1 MMFARSLIMR
11 SWSITIW
18 KENKTIPKFSKAE
31 NSIETLRSMSP
42 VERREKLI
50 TNNIRLAISVAQKFS
65 FEEDYESVAMIGL
78 IKAADTFDIEK
89 GINFA
94 TYATR
99 VIHNDILMHIRK
111 IKKYS
116 HTVSFETV
124 IPGTD
129 EAPLTIGDTLSYED
143 EDMDKLEKA
152 EGIKA
157 LIDVIHSLPDRECK
171 IICLLYG
178 IGETRRY
185 KQHEVAER
193 FGISQSYVSRVEKR
207 ILKKMKTMLKNY

>member
-1 MMFARSLIMR
+1 MITTICSENKSIPQFNRDVNNIVMLRSLD
-11 SWSITIW
+11 
-18 KENKTIPKFSKAE
+18 AE
-31 NSIETLRSMSP
+31 K
-42 VERREKLI
+42 RRECLI
-50 TNNIRLAISVAQKFS
+50 TNNLRLAISVAQKFS
-65 FEEDYESVAMIGL
+65 YEEDYESVAMIGL
-78 IKAADTFDIEK
+78 IKAADTFDLEK

-99 VIHNDILMHIRK
+99 VIQNDILMYIRK

-116 HTVSFETV
+116 QNVSLETV

-129 EAPLTIGDTLSYED
+129 ETPLTIGETLSYDD
-143 EDMDKLEKA
+143 EEIDKLEKA

-157 LIDVIHSLPDRECK
+157 LYDAIHSLPDRECK

-178 IGETRRY
+178 IDEVRRY

>member
-1 MMFARSLIMR
+1 
-11 SWSITIW
+11 
-18 KENKTIPKFSKAE
+18 
-31 NSIETLRSMSP
+31 MSP

-65 FEEDYESVAMIGL
+65 FEEDYESIAMIGL
-78 IKAADTFDIEK
+78 IKAADNFDIEK

-99 VIHNDILMHIRK
+99 VIHNDILMYIRK
-111 IKKYS
+111 IKRYS
-116 HTVSFETV
+116 SNISLETIV
-124 IPGTD
+124 HCDQEGNQ
-129 EAPLTIGDTLSYED
+129 LTIEDLLEYED
-143 EDMDKLEKA
+143 DSFNNVEKEEQVIKLYKT
-152 EGIKA
+152 
-157 LIDVIHSLPDRECK
+157 LDSLPDRECK

-178 IGETRRY
+178 IGEVRRY

-207 ILKKMKTMLKNY
+207 ILKKMKIMLKNYR